1 MKKDLSHLK
10 KGVAM
15 LTKKFNKLFSTKNL
29 LETLELY
36 KKTKGYHETKE
47 LIANGAF
54 VKSLEKGF
62 VPEPMS
68 GFEIPKSNGEMRK
81 LAQASITSKVVQKI
95 IADALLDAVKFNDKS
110 YAFRKGKGVL
120 KAVNRS
126 KDFLKKYQYIAK
138 ADVDDFF
145 DSINQ
150 KKLILILEKVIEDK
164 KILMLIS
171 LFLKNGMMKQ
181 NEWLD
186 KSQGVYQGDVLSPIL
201 SNLYLHSF
209 DEALEK
215 RGIDF
220 VRFADDMLFFAKS
233 EKEAKK
239 NLAVATAYL
248 KALDLNFGE
257 DKSYLANRHDGF
269 EFLGLRFKGK
279 VIEMDNERFQK
290 KLSTLSK
297 KTKKKDL
304 LKSIGFINEYLVG
317 IRHYY
322 FKVLTDKHQLLLIA
336 EHIDEILVKKIALAK
351 KSKEINKKS
360 KFIQLLVTLQDFEHN
375 TKEEKQRHAHNL
387 VARAYEALTLEKP
400 LENAQKQMTKKKR
413 SFLQEQIKS
422 SEIILNRFGLYI
434 SMSKGKI
441 VVKEYGKVIQTSPVN
456 WVTRIIVMTKG
467 VSISS
472 NLILECSKRKIDIDF
487 IEKSKPYAQITYY
500 NVVSNEL
507 HLKQLDLKNSKKGF
521 KTAKAI
527 VKAKMKNQINLI
539 KYSSRYRERKQP
551 EVFEELERC
560 IEQME
565 GISKKLKEAKDVP
578 SLMGYEGSLSVL
590 YWKCFGLIISE
601 KEFKRETLN
610 APDAINQSLNY
621 GYAFIYHRV
630 QSALLKTGVN
640 LYHSFL
646 HSSQANKPTLVFDMV
661 EVFRQMVVDRE
672 IISILTHGQKLNS
685 NKGRLTK
692 KSIKIITENIQE
704 RLVTPT
710 KWRKGKY
717 KIVTIIDEQ
726 ALELSHVIKG
736 VKSNF
741 KGFVGRF

>member
-1 MKKDLSHLK
+1 
-10 KGVAM
+10 M

-29 LETLELY
+29 LTTLELY
-36 KKTKGYHETKE
+36 KKTKGYPETKE
-47 LIANGAF
+47 LIANGSF
-54 VKSLEKGF
+54 LKSLQQGF
-62 VPEPMS
+62 VPDPMS
-68 GFEIPKSNGEMRK
+68 GFEIAKSNGEMRQ
-81 LAQASITSKVVQKI
+81 LAQASIGSKVVQKI
-95 IADALLDAVKFNDKS
+95 IAEALLDSVKFNDKS

-120 KAVNRS
+120 KAVNRT
-126 KDFLKKYQYIAK
+126 KDFLKRYSHIAK

-150 KKLILILEKVIEDK
+150 KKLLIVLQKVIEDK
-164 KILMLIS
+164 KIIMLIS

-186 KSQGVYQGDVLSPIL
+186 KSQGVYQGDVLSPVL

-209 DEALEK
+209 DQALESK
-215 RGIDF
+215 GIDF

-233 EKEAKK
+233 EKEAER
-239 NLAVATAYL
+239 NLAIATAYL

-257 DKSYLANRHDGF
+257 DKSYLASLHDGF
-269 EFLGLRFKGK
+269 EFLGLRFKDK
-279 VIEMDNERFQK
+279 TIQMDNRRFQK
-290 KLSTLSK
+290 KLSTISQ

-304 LKSIGFINEYLVG
+304 YKIITFLNEYLIG
-317 IRHYY
+317 IRLYY
-322 FKVLTDKHQLLLIA
+322 FKVLSDRHQLILIA

-360 KFIQLLVTLQDFEHN
+360 KFVQILVGLEDFEHN
-375 TKEEKQRHAHNL
+375 TKEEKLRHANNL
-387 VARAYEALTLEKP
+387 IDRAYESIAMAKP
-400 LENAQKQMTKKKR
+400 LENAEKKMAKKKS

-422 SEIILNRFGLYI
+422 SEIILNRFGLYVSI
-434 SMSKGKI
+434 TKGKI

-467 VSISS
+467 VSLSS
-472 NLILECSKRKIDIDF
+472 NLILKCSQKKIDIDF
-487 IEKSKPYAQITYY
+487 IEKSRPYAQITYY
-500 NVVSNEL
+500 ENVSNEL

-521 KTAKAI
+521 KTAVAI
-527 VKAKMKNQINLI
+527 IKAKMKNQINLV
-539 KYSSRYRERKQP
+539 KYFARYREREDSKSFQK
-551 EVFEELERC
+551 LERI

-565 GISKKLKEAKDVP
+565 RMAKKVKDAKDVP
-578 SLMGYEGSLSVL
+578 ALMGYEGSLSVL
-590 YWKCFGLIISE
+590 YWKSFGILIDE
-601 KEFKRETLN
+601 KDFKRETFN

-640 LYHSFL
+640 IYHSFL
-646 HSSQANKPTLVFDMV
+646 HSPQANKPTLVFDMV

-672 IISILTHGQKLNS
+672 IISILNHGTVLSS

-692 KSIKIITENIQE
+692 KSIKVITENVQE
-704 RLVTPT
+704 RLATPT

-726 ALELSHVIKG
+726 ALELAHVIKG

>member
-1 MKKDLSHLK
+1 
-10 KGVAM
+10 M
-15 LTKKFNKLFSTKNL
+15 LTKKFDKLFSNKNL
-29 LETLELY
+29 LTTLELY
-36 KKTKGYHETKE
+36 KKTKGYYETKE
-47 LIANGAF
+47 MITNGSF
-54 VKSLEKGF
+54 LKSLQEGF

-95 IADALLDAVKFNDKS
+95 IAEALLDSVKFNNKS

-120 KAVNRS
+120 KAVNRT
-126 KDFLKKYQYIAK
+126 KDFLKRYSHIAK

-145 DSINQ
+145 DTINQ
-150 KKLILILEKVIEDK
+150 KKLIVILNRLIEDK
-164 KILMLIS
+164 KIVMLIS

-186 KSQGVYQGDVLSPIL
+186 KSQGVYQGDVLSPVL

-215 RGIDF
+215 KGIDF

-233 EKEAKK
+233 EKEVKK
-239 NLAVATAYL
+239 NLAIATAYL
-248 KALDLNFGE
+248 KALDLSFGE
-257 DKSYLANRHDGF
+257 DKSYLASVHNGF

-279 VIEMDNERFQK
+279 TIQMDNKRFQK
-290 KLSTLSK
+290 KLSTISQ
-297 KTKKKDL
+297 KTKKKEL
-304 LKSIGFINEYLVG
+304 IKSITFINEYLVG

-322 FKVLTDKHQLLLIA
+322 SKVLSDKHQLILIA

-360 KFIQLLVTLQDFEHN
+360 KFVQILVGLEDLEHN

-387 VARAYEALTLEKP
+387 IARAYESIAMAKP
-400 LENAQKQMTKKKR
+400 LENAEKKMAKKKS

-441 VVKEYGKVIQTSPVN
+441 VVKEYGKVIQTSPIN

-487 IEKSKPYAQITYY
+487 INKSKPYAQITYY
-500 NVVSNEL
+500 ENISNEL
-507 HLKQLDLKNSKKGF
+507 HLKQIDIKNSKKGL
-521 KTAKAI
+521 KIAKAI
-527 VKAKMKNQINLI
+527 IKAKMKNQINLI
-539 KYSSRYRERKQP
+539 KYNSRYRESSDIN
-551 EVFEELERC
+551 EFEELQRV

-565 GISKKLKEAKDVP
+565 GIFKKIKNAKDIP
-578 SLMGYEGSLSVL
+578 ALMGYEGSLSVL
-590 YWKCFGLIISE
+590 YWKSFGILIDDRN
-601 KEFKRETLN
+601 FTRETQN
-610 APDAINQSLNY
+610 ASDAINQALNY
-621 GYAFIYHRV
+621 GYAFLYHRV
-630 QSALLKTGVN
+630 QSALLKIGVN
-640 LYHSFL
+640 IYHSFL
-646 HSSQANKPTLVFDMV
+646 HTSQVNKPTLVFDLI
-661 EVFRQMVVDRE
+661 ELFRQPTVDRE
-672 IISILTHGQKLNS
+672 IISILNRGTKISS

-692 KSIKIITENIQE
+692 KSLKVITQNVQE
-704 RLVTPT
+704 RLATPT

-736 VKSNF
+736 IKSNF
-741 KGFVGRF
+741 KGFVVKY

>member
-1 MKKDLSHLK
+1 
-10 KGVAM
+10 M
-15 LTKKFNKLFSTKNL
+15 LTKKFDKLFSTKNL
-29 LETLELY
+29 LMTLELY
-36 KKTKGYHETKE
+36 KKTKGYHEAKE
-47 LIANGAF
+47 LMASGEF
-54 VKSLEKGF
+54 LKSLQQGY
-62 VPEPMS
+62 VPDPMS
-68 GFEIPKSNGEMRK
+68 GFEMPKNNGEMRK

-95 IADALLDAVKFNDKS
+95 IAEALLDSVKLNDKS

-120 KAVNRS
+120 KAVNRT
-126 KDFLKKYQYIAK
+126 KDFLKRYSYIAK

-150 KKLILILEKVIEDK
+150 KKLLIILQKVIEDK
-164 KILMLIS
+164 KIIMLIS

-181 NEWLD
+181 NEWID
-186 KSQGVYQGDVLSPIL
+186 KSQGVYQGDVLSPVL

-209 DEALEK
+209 DEALESK
-215 RGIDF
+215 GIDF

-239 NLAVATAYL
+239 NLAIATAYL

-257 DKSYLANRHDGF
+257 DKSYIASVHDGF
-269 EFLGLRFKGK
+269 EFLGLRFKSK
-279 VIEMDNERFQK
+279 TIQMDNERFQK
-290 KLSTLSK
+290 KLSTISK

-304 LKSIGFINEYLVG
+304 YKSITFLNEYLVG
-317 IRHYY
+317 IRNYY
-322 FKVLTDKHQLLLIA
+322 FKVLSDKHQLILIA

-351 KSKEINKKS
+351 KSKVINKKS
-360 KFIQLLVTLQDFEHN
+360 KFIQILVELEDLEHN
-375 TKEEKQRHAHNL
+375 TKEEKLRHAHNL

-400 LENAQKQMTKKKR
+400 LENAEKKMAKKKS
-413 SFLQEQIKS
+413 SFLQEQIRS

-500 NVVSNEL
+500 ENVSNEL

-521 KTAKAI
+521 KTALAI
-527 VKAKMKNQINLI
+527 IKAKMKNQINLL
-539 KYSSRYRERKQP
+539 KYNSRYRETADKK
-551 EVFEELERC
+551 EFERLDKI

-565 GISKKLKEAKDVP
+565 SIAKSATKAKDVP
-578 SLMGYEGSLSVL
+578 ALMGYEGSLSVL
-590 YWKCFGLIISE
+590 YWKAFGILIDE
-601 KEFKRETLN
+601 KDFKRETQN
-610 APDAINQSLNY
+610 APDAINQALNY
-621 GYAFIYHRV
+621 GYAFLYHRL

-640 LYHSFL
+640 IYHSFL
-646 HSSQANKPTLVFDMV
+646 HTAQANKPTLVFDMI
-661 EVFRQMVVDRE
+661 EPFRQPVVDRE
-672 IISILTHGQKLNS
+672 IISILNRGTKIS
-685 NKGRLTK
+685 SKKGRLTK
-692 KSIKIITENIQE
+692 KSIKVITENVQE
-704 RLVTPT
+704 RLATPT

-726 ALELSHVIKG
+726 ALEMAHVIKG
-736 VKSNF
+736 IKSNF
-741 KGFVGRF
+741 KGFVGKY